1 MLSCVEALPQ
11 LWCSHMCQI
20 PDVPVGQAGTEVFRV
35 SVALLAQAEPS
46 ILTASAE
53 SELSV

>member
-1 MLSCVEALPQ
+1 
-11 LWCSHMCQI
+11 MCQI

-35 SVALLAQAEPS
+35 SLALLAQAEPS